1 MRVKNQMVSVI
12 TNSPHNHAV
21 VGILNLVK
29 TNLPIFLQIKS
40 IDVSDFISYEIYQGE
55 I

>member
-29 TNLPIFLQIKS
+29 TNLPIFLQIES
-40 IDVSDFISYEIYQGE
+40 IYVSDFISYEIYQGE
-55 I
+55 M

>member
-12 TNSPHNHAV
+12 TNSPHVV
-21 VGILNLVK
+21 VGILNLIK

-55 I
+55 M